1 MRLHPAPLLISLGIL
16 ATAGPGV
23 ASSLSISA
31 NLSQGFTAINNFGDT
46 DNDQLAFRTTT
57 DLGLNFRGQY
67 PTTAFA
73 LSVGARL
80 TGDTDEDGAFFSTPN
95 PRIVGRVNRN
105 GQRLSTFASVS
116 VIPEFTSENQFDF
129 IDRVD
134 TSTGEVVGVDRR
146 VRDEDVLQLRMNA
159 SAGGSLQ
166 LDPANSVSL
175 TTFASAREYPDGSES
190 LDPTRSVGAT
200 LGWTR
205 GLDRLTTGG
214 LSLSSTL
221 FTSEGDDDEDSVSTT
236 LSTNVSRSFTPRHR
250 GSASVGV
257 NVVDAEE
264 FEPNLVG
271 SLGFSYSPTTDITL
285 RAGADQDVAQDDSGD
300 VRLVTRLSGS
310 ATWSVNSVSSLNIG
324 TGLNFDTPVSS
335 DGGDDGDDVAT
346 LRFSAGYS
354 LRITERWSLG
364 VSYGVVLE
372 TEQSDLAGSGSDG
385 SHNIF
390 MRLSRNFDILP

>member
-1 MRLHPAPLLISLGIL
+1 MRLHPAPLLIFLGVV
-16 ATAGPGV
+16 AMAGPGS
-23 ASSLSISA
+23 ASGLSIAA

-46 DNDQLAFRTTT
+46 DDDRFAFRTTT

-67 PTTAFA
+67 PATAFA
-73 LSVGARL
+73 LSIGARL
-80 TGDTDEDGAFFSTPN
+80 TGDTGEEGAFFSTPN
-95 PRIVGRVNRN
+95 PRIIGRVTRN
-105 GQRLSTFASVS
+105 GPRLSTFASVS

-129 IDRVD
+129 VDRVD
-134 TSTGEVVGVDRR
+134 TGTGEVIGVDRR
-146 VRDEDVLQLRMNA
+146 VRDEDVLQLRMDA
-159 SAGGSLQ
+159 SAGASLQ

-205 GLDRLTTGG
+205 ALDRLTTAG
-214 LSLSSTL
+214 LSLSTRL
-221 FTSEGDDDEDSVSTT
+221 FTSERDDTDDELSTT

-264 FEPNLVG
+264 LEPNLVG
-271 SLGFSYSPTTDITL
+271 SLSFFYSPTADITM
-285 RAGADQDVAQDDSGD
+285 RAGAGQDVAQNDSGE

-310 ATWSVNSVSSLNIG
+310 TTWSVNSVSSFNIG
-324 TGLNFDTPVSS
+324 TGINFDTPVS
-335 DGGDDGDDVAT
+335 GDDGDDLVT
-346 LRFSAGYS
+346 LRVTAGYS
-354 LRITERWSLG
+354 LRITERWSFG

-372 TEQSDLAGSGSDG
+372 TEQSDLAGRGSDG

-390 MRLSRNFDILP
+390 MRLSRDFDILP